1 MRSIAASGLAALA
14 ASAAPLAGAPA
25 WLAGALAGIAL
36 LPLAELLVDG
46 LAELAARAPARAG
59 IALRAVAGSGP
70 HVLLGVMAIRH
81 GLPGI
86 VRSSITGALLTSL
99 LLALGVAL
107 VAGGARH
114 GRQYFNR
121 EQAAMASTLLAIAAV
136 ALGLPTLV
144 ARLGPAGHG
153 GSLALFSELVA
164 GVMLVLF
171 ALALHHGVT
180 HADDGVAPLAPG
192 RRTPRGGPVRA
203 GARAAL
209 GAVGTLVLGDRFFA
223 DLPEVVGHLGIAPMM
238 VGIVALP
245 LVGTLNALLDGIAHA
260 WRDRVDLTLSI
271 ALGAGLRGALLV
283 GPLLVFASV
292 PLGRPMDLVF
302 PPLELAALAAAVGIT
317 TLVAHDGQSNWLE
330 GAMLV
335 GVWGMLAAAF
345 FFWPT

>member
-1 MRSIAASGLAALA
+1 MRAIAAAGAAAVA
-14 ASAAPLAGAPA
+14 AAGAPLAGAPP
-25 WLAGALAGIAL
+25 WLAGAMAGIAL
-36 LPLAELLVDG
+36 LPMAELLVDG
-46 LAELAARAPARAG
+46 LAELAARAPARTG

-70 HVLLGVMAIRH
+70 HLLVGGLAIRH
-81 GLPGI
+81 GLPE
-86 VRSSITGALLTSL
+86 VVKSSITGALLTSL
-99 LLALGVAL
+99 LLALGIAL

-164 GVMLVLF
+164 GVMLILF
-171 ALALHHGVT
+171 ALALYHGVT

-192 RRTPRGGPVRA
+192 RRAPRGSLGLA

-209 GAVGTLVLGDRFFA
+209 GFAGTLALGDRLFA
-223 DLPEVVGHLGIAPMM
+223 VLPEVVAHLGIAPMV

-245 LVGTLNALLDGIAHA
+245 LVGTLNALLDGVAHA
-260 WRDRVDLTLSI
+260 WRDRVDLSLSI

-283 GPLLVFASV
+283 GPLLVFASM
-292 PLGRPMDLVF
+292 PLGQPMDLVF
-302 PPLELAALAAAVGIT
+302 PHLELAALAAAVGIT

-330 GAMLV
+330 GAMLI
-335 GVWGMLAAAF
+335 GVWCMLAAAF
-345 FFWPT
+345 HFWPT